1 MIRLILMTLLTL
13 LCTQYSYAEVY
24 KCKDS
29 HNKTIYS
36 DKPCSIGLGSKLD
49 INTNSPQNSQPVE
62 KSPVIRQLDASVAG
76 AIAQGDLSRAESLAV
91 TKEQWESIATAKRIN
106 QENQNKIDVGRT
118 EADLSAEKG
127 NSFDC
132 QQAKR
137 SYELDASDRYA
148 NESKIKARQ
157 SMMRQACGMKEPI
170 EINNKTEVN
179 VNNSRKLII
188 NKY

>member
-1 MIRLILMTLLTL
+1 MFLTL
-13 LCTQYSYAEVY
+13 LYSQHSYAEVY

-36 DKPCSIGLGSKLD
+36 DKPCSEGVSSKLD
-49 INTNSPQNSQPVE
+49 INTNPSPSSQPVQ
-62 KSPVIRQLDASVAG
+62 KPPTIRQLDASVAS
-76 AIAQGDLSRAESLAV
+76 AIAQGDFSYAESLAV
-91 TKEQWESIATAKRIN
+91 TKEQWDSIAIAKKIN
-106 QENQNKIDVGRT
+106 QESLNKTVIGRT

-132 QQAKR
+132 KQAKR

-148 NESKIKARQ
+148 TEAKVKARE
-157 SMMRQACGMKEPI
+157 SMMRQACGMKEPT
-170 EINNKTEVN
+170 EINNNTEVN

>member
-1 MIRLILMTLLTL
+1 MTRLILMMFLTL
-13 LCTQYSYAEVY
+13 LYSQHSYAEVY

-36 DKPCSIGLGSKLD
+36 DKPCSEGVSSKLD
-49 INTNSPQNSQPVE
+49 INTNPSPSSQPVQ
-62 KSPVIRQLDASVAG
+62 KPPTIRQLDAPVTS
-76 AIAQGDLSRAESLAV
+76 AIAKGDFSYAESL
-91 TKEQWESIATAKRIN
+91 
-106 QENQNKIDVGRT
+106 NKTVIGRT

-132 QQAKR
+132 KQAKR

-148 NESKIKARQ
+148 TEAKVKARE
-157 SMMRQACGMKEPI
+157 SMMLQACGMKEPT
-170 EINNKTEVN
+170 EINNNTEVN